1 MSAFVH
7 ALRSFQ
13 TGDLSQD
20 QLLSEVYRQLAI
32 ERVAPLQLIEILNEQ
47 RLKQPLPDDTHET
60 LLSRITGWPQEDTV
74 ATRSS
79 KEQSSISNVAD
90 APATIV
96 LGDQSGGADG
106 IKVDPKS
113 NRMPPPAV
121 GSVLQGRFS
130 LIALVGEGGMS
141 RVYKAIDLRRVEAGA
156 HDPYIAVKVLTVPFS
171 HYFGSMAALQRE
183 AHKLQ
188 SLTHQNIVRVIDCDR
203 DGQSVFMT
211 MEYLP
216 GESLYKK
223 LRRSGTQG
231 VPRDDAVT
239 IITAIAHALEYA
251 HRNHIVH
258 GDLKP
263 GNVIVDDK
271 CDVKVIDFG
280 MARIIARRGE
290 AAAAPDN
297 EPIALTPRY
306 ASPERLAGHA
316 PEPSDDV
323 YALACLSFEVLTGR
337 HPFGGRVEEATMR
350 APTARAPRPTGL
362 SRRHHKVLSRAL
374 EFDRARRT
382 PDVAQ
387 FLKEFRAANR
397 DSTGKRLAWF
407 GIAAA
412 LTAAAAMM
420 LLALAPQRI
429 SAKLFPALGIDVA
442 PPAETILRDC
452 PTCPL
457 MTVLPAG
464 RFEQGAADD
473 DVSATAFERPRHAV
487 TIGYRLAMSTNEVT
501 VGEFKEFID
510 ATHRDVK
517 GCEAYIDGQWQRNG
531 ATSWVSP
538 GFPQS
543 AVHPVTC
550 VSWNDAVAFTH
561 WLSKKSAHSYRLP
574 TASEWEYAERAGTN
588 AAHPWGSSA
597 ASACSFANVADQN
610 ARQRYPG
617 WEAFDCNDGYVGSA
631 PVGSF
636 KSNAFGLND
645 MLGNVFE
652 WVQDCWTADYSA
664 APVDGSATTAGDC
677 RLHEARGGSWFTTPS
692 FVSASYRNHFTTDQR
707 TTSVGFRVVRDM
719 SK

>member
-1 MSAFVH
+1 MSAFAH

-13 TGDLSQD
+13 TGDLTQD
-20 QLLSEVYRQLAI
+20 QLLSEVYRQLAV

-47 RLKQPLPDDTHET
+47 RLKQALPDDTHET
-60 LLSRITGWPQEDTV
+60 LLSRITGWPQEATV

-79 KEQSSISNVAD
+79 KEQSSVTNMAD

-96 LGDQSGGADG
+96 LGDPSGSTDG
-106 IKVDPKS
+106 TKLDPKS
-113 NRMPPPAV
+113 NRVPPPAV

-223 LRRSGTQG
+223 LRRCGPQG
-231 VPRDDAVT
+231 VPRNDAIT

-280 MARIIARRGE
+280 MARFIARRGE
-290 AAAAPDN
+290 AAAASNSAPT
-297 EPIALTPRY
+297 ALTPRY
-306 ASPERLAGHA
+306 ASPEMLAGHA
-316 PEPSDDV
+316 PEPADDV
-323 YALACLSFEVLTGR
+323 YALACLSYEVLTGR
-337 HPFGGRVEEATMR
+337 HPFGGRVEDATMR
-350 APTARAPRPTGL
+350 QPNTRALRPAGL
-362 SRRHHKVLSRAL
+362 SRRQYRVLSRAL

-382 PDVAQ
+382 PDVGQ

-397 DSTGKRLAWF
+397 DSTGKRLAWA

-412 LTAAAAMM
+412 LTAAVAMI
-420 LLALAPQRI
+420 LLAAGPRQI
-429 SAKLFPALGIDVA
+429 SARLFPASKPNA
-442 PPAETILRDC
+442 AAPAETVIRDC

-457 MTVLPAG
+457 MTVLPPG
-464 RFEQGAADD
+464 RFEQGAGKRQMAPQRLSHPPPH
-473 DVSATAFERPRHAV
+473 VSDE
-487 TIGYRLAMSTNEVT
+487 
-501 VGEFKEFID
+501 
-510 ATHRDVK
+510 
-517 GCEAYIDGQWQRNG
+517 
-531 ATSWVSP
+531 
-538 GFPQS
+538 
-543 AVHPVTC
+543 
-550 VSWNDAVAFTH
+550 
-561 WLSKKSAHSYRLP
+561 LSRCIRLP
-574 TASEWEYAERAGTN
+574 HHRRQL
-588 AAHPWGSSA
+588 HPS
-597 ASACSFANVADQN
+597 
-610 ARQRYPG
+610 R
-617 WEAFDCNDGYVGSA
+617 
-631 PVGSF
+631 PVGH
-636 KSNAFGLND
+636 A
-645 MLGNVFE
+645 
-652 WVQDCWTADYSA
+652 TPIADHA
-664 APVDGSATTAGDC
+664 QRPPHDG
-677 RLHEARGGSWFTTPS
+677 
-692 FVSASYRNHFTTDQR
+692 
-707 TTSVGFRVVRDM
+707 
-719 SK
+719 